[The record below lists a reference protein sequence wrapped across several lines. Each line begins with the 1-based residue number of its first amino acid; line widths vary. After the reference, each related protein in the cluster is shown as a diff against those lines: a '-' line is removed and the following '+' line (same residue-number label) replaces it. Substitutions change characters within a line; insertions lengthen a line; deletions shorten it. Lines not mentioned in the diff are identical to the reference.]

1 MLPLFTVSDAQDEG
15 ALSTAPSTALSTT
28 LRTKRST
35 ALSTA
40 LTSALTSALSTASLH
55 SDNTLITHLSPKSPM
70 LEYTWNLGESD
81 LFKLLRWKARERT
94 NARLQESGKEEAET

>member
-1 MLPLFTVSDAQDEG
+1 MLPLFTVSDAQDEC
-15 ALSTAPSTALSTT
+15 ALSTTPSTALSTT
-28 LRTKRST
+28 LSTKRST

-40 LTSALTSALSTASLH
+40 LTSALSTAPLH
-55 SDNTLITHLSPKSPM
+55 RDNTLITHLSPKSPM

-81 LFKLLRWKARERT
+81 LFKLLRWKAREQT